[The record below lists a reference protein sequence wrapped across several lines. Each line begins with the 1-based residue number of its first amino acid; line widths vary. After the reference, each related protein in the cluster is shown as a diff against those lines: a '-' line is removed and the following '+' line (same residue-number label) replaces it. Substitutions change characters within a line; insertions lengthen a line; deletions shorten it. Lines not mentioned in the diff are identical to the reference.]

1 MRVPLFPMSMRIN
14 PAAFSPGEVLLWRHG
29 VVEPDHIDLDAIAA
43 AEGVAVRY
51 RPLSGCEA
59 RLVVVDDRGIISVR
73 HDAANIGR
81 QRFSLAHEL
90 AHWMRDRHSGGALC
104 SSDDISPSDLGA
116 RSKETEANAYA
127 SQLVLPDYLVA
138 PRATAL
144 APTLDAAQT
153 LAKTFK
159 SSMTAAA
166 IKLVR
171 HVPVPAWVVCHRPNR
186 AGWFIRGRAA
196 PPDLFVI
203 TAELHHDS
211 PAFALLYG
219 NQGGRTPI
227 HLEPA
232 SRWLSG
238 PVTRGKDVQCQ
249 SMRLPEGSVLTI
261 LSLK

>member
-1 MRVPLFPMSMRIN
+1 MQLFPMNMRID
-14 PAAFSPGEVLLWRHG
+14 PAAFSPGEALLWHHG
-29 VVEPDHIDLDAIAA
+29 VVEPEHIDLDAIAA
-43 AEGVAVRY
+43 AEGVVVRY
-51 RPLSGCEA
+51 RQLSGCEA
-59 RLVVVDDRGIISVR
+59 RLVVADDRGIISVR
-73 HDAANIGR
+73 QNAANIGR

-104 SSDDISPSDLGA
+104 SSEDISPSDLGA

-138 PRATAL
+138 PRAAAL
-144 APTLDAAQT
+144 SPTLDAAQM
-153 LAKTFK
+153 LANTFK

-171 HVPVPAWVVCHRPNR
+171 HIPVPAWVVCHRPYR
-186 AGWFIRGRAA
+186 PGWFIRGRSA
-196 PPDLFVI
+196 PVDLFVV

-227 HLEPA
+227 HQEPA

-238 PVTRGKDVQCQ
+238 SITRGKDVQCQ
-249 SMRLPEGSVLTI
+249 SMKLPEGSVLTM

>member
-1 MRVPLFPMSMRIN
+1 MRID
-14 PAAFSPGEVLLWRHG
+14 PTAFSPAEALLWRHG
-29 VVEPDHIDLDAIAA
+29 VVEPEHIDLDTIAA

-59 RLVVVDDRGIISVR
+59 RLVVVNDRGIISVKPN
-73 HDAANIGR
+73 AINIGR

-104 SSDDISPSDLGA
+104 SSDDISPSDMGA

-127 SQLVLPDYLVA
+127 SQLILPDYLVA
-138 PRATAL
+138 PKASVL
-144 APTLDAAQT
+144 APTLDATQT
-153 LAKTFK
+153 LASTFK

-171 HVPVPAWVVCHRPNR
+171 HIPVPAWIVCHRPDR
-186 AGWFIRGRAA
+186 AGWFIRGSAA
-196 PPDLFVI
+196 PADVFVV
-203 TAELHHDS
+203 TAELHYES

-227 HLEPA
+227 HQEPA

-238 PVTRGKDVQCQ
+238 AITWGKDVQCQ
-249 SMRLPEGSVLTI
+249 SMKLPEGSVLTM